1 MSFFISNA
9 WAEGAAG
16 AGAGAPPESSLM
28 GFIPLIL
35 IFVLFYFLLIR
46 PQAKRAKEHKQ
57 MVGALAKGDEV
68 VTNGGVLGRITEVGD
83 SFISVEIAEGI
94 VVKVQ
99 RNAIASLVPK
109 GTFKSTD

>member
-16 AGAGAPPESSLM
+16 AGAAPEGGLM
-28 GFIPLIL
+28 GFIPLVL

-68 VTNGGVLGRITEVGD
+68 VTNGGVLARISDISE
-83 SFISVEIAEGI
+83 SFITVEIADGVE
-94 VVKVQ
+94 VKVQ

-109 GTFKSTD
+109 GTYNAKD